1 MGGIKIALNSIGL
14 KALQDIAPQT
24 KTFKLFSVLSVSSIL
39 MMASHRITVFRSEHL
54 GSEMLIE
61 SGPGL
66 YS

>member
-39 MMASHRITVFRSEHL
+39 MMASHRIKFLEENILVQKC
-54 GSEMLIE
+54 
-61 SGPGL
+61 
-66 YS
+66 